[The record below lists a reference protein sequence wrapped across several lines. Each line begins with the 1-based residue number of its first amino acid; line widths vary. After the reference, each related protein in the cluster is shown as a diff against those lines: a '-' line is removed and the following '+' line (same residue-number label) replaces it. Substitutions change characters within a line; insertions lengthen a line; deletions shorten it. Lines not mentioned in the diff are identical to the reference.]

1 MKHPGNTSSAAT
13 SSHPF
18 TQTRGQ
24 QLRALYGEAGLKLES
39 LFSEASEV
47 SFSTLMYLGM
57 NKLHAAYPQ
66 LSHDEIEALFMGLVK
81 RRRSPS
87 TSH

>member
-1 MKHPGNTSSAAT
+1 MKQSGNASPAPAT
-13 SSHPF
+13 TPPF
-18 TQTRGQ
+18 MQTRGQ
-24 QLRALYGEAGLKLES
+24 QLHALYGEASLKLES
-39 LFSEASEV
+39 LFSEAGEL

-57 NKLHAAYPQ
+57 NQLQSAYPQ
-66 LSHDEIEALFMGLVK
+66 LSHDEVEALFMCLVK